1 MPEASVEDSW
11 KMFKEKLLM
20 AQEECVPLKKPKKSN
35 QPPWMTQA
43 LLRQIRKKRRLWKKY
58 SKFRTPQNY
67 ESYKDFEK
75 KVKTDINRVKKKFER
90 KLAKE
95 SKENSKTFY
104 NYISSK
110 KSNRV
115 SVGPLKK
122 DNILITDDSEIAE
135 DLNTFFASVFTKDST
150 DEVLFNA
157 MTDQIMPDIVFEE
170 EDIKKKLLN
179 LKPHSSPGPDNL
191 SSKIL
196 KETAEHIAAPLKQ
209 IFQKSID
216 SGSIPKDWKLANITP
231 IFKKGSKFDVSNYRP
246 ISLTCI
252 VCKVME
258 SLIKDHI
265 MDHLEKQI
273 LIIASQHGFLREKIM
288 SDKPSVLS

>member
-1 MPEASVEDSW
+1 MTENNTKLAKLVTVLPKPNIIVGDFNYSDIEWETKQAKTKQSRDFIQTTEDNFLQQYVNFPTHNSGRILDLVLSEGDNVISVEDQGKLGSSDHNMILIYIRGRVPKREKAQTSRDWKKADLEMLNQQIKETDWSELPEASVEDSW

-20 AQEECVPLKKPKKSN
+20 AQEESVPLKKPKKSN
-35 QPPWMTQA
+35 QPPWTTQA

-115 SVGPLKK
+115 SVGPLK
-122 DNILITDDSEIAE
+122 
-135 DLNTFFASVFTKDST
+135 
-150 DEVLFNA
+150 
-157 MTDQIMPDIVFEE
+157 
-170 EDIKKKLLN
+170 
-179 LKPHSSPGPDNL
+179 
-191 SSKIL
+191 
-196 KETAEHIAAPLKQ
+196 
-209 IFQKSID
+209 
-216 SGSIPKDWKLANITP
+216 
-231 IFKKGSKFDVSNYRP
+231 NYR
-246 ISLTCI
+246 
-252 VCKVME
+252 
-258 SLIKDHI
+258 
-265 MDHLEKQI
+265 
-273 LIIASQHGFLREKIM
+273 
-288 SDKPSVLS
+288 